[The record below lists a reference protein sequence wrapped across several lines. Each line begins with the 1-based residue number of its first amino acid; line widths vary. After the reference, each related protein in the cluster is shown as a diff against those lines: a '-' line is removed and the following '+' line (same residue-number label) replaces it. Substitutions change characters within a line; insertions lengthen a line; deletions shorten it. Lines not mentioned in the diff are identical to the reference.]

1 MATGTTGNTG
11 SVSENSQPVDRT
23 LKPLYL
29 KNSDIQTS
37 EDKRLSDYDLI
48 DPIMRVIG
56 DDLHCLQLDR
66 NLWRIYLKTLESKL
80 LTQGIEIND
89 ISASFYDT
97 NPYSSG
103 ATSVSHMWSTIIS
116 RRICRT

>member
-48 DPIMRVIG
+48 DPIVRVIG

-66 NLWRIYLKTLESKL
+66 NLWRIYLKTLESRNKL

-103 ATSVSHMWSTIIS
+103 ATSVSQQTLKM
-116 RRICRT
+116 RICG